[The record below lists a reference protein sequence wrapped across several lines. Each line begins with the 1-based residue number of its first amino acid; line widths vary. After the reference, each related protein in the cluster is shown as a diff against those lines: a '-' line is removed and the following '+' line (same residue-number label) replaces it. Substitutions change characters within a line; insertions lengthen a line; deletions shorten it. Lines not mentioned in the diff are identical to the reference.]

1 MNASPPSTPR
11 APALR
16 TRDLAVGYR
25 SRRQRRA
32 VLECV
37 NLTVEPG
44 ELVCLLGPN
53 GIGKS
58 TLMRTLARMQP
69 PLRGSVELD
78 GFALDSLSTSDL
90 AIRIGVVLTERVAVE
105 SLRAREVIELGR
117 YPYSGWLGSLTDRD
131 HEVVSWAMNAVGATH
146 LAERDFARMSDG
158 ERQRVMVARA
168 LAQEPVLLV
177 LDEPTAFLDVPSR
190 VDLMG
195 LLRQLTRGRSLAV
208 IVSTHDLELALRTAD
223 VVWLLLPGGEVIT
236 GAPEDVILSGGIAA
250 AFEGRQIRFH
260 PEERSFRWL
269 TGDRG
274 RAAVRGDGL
283 PAAMARAVLER
294 EGYGLVAEPATAE
307 SLSLTVSEAGWHL
320 SVKGADLSGDTFR
333 SLAAYLR
340 GLPAWHSSSDA
351 AGDARADAHGG

>member
-1 MNASPPSTPR
+1 MSVLTASAT
-11 APALR
+11 AVPALR

-25 SRRQRRA
+25 NRRQRKA
-32 VLECV
+32 VLERV
-37 NLTVEPG
+37 NLRVEPG

-69 PLRGSVELD
+69 ALWGSVEL
-78 GFALDSLSTSDL
+78 GGTALESLSASDL
-90 AIRIGVVLTERVAVE
+90 ARRVGVVLTERIAVE
-105 SLRAREVIELGR
+105 SLRVEQLVALGR
-117 YPYSGWLGSLTDRD
+117 YPHSGWLGRLSD
-131 HEVVSWAMNAVGATH
+131 HDHQVVSWAIGAVGANH
-146 LAERDFARMSDG
+146 LAGRDFARMSDG

-168 LAQEPVLLV
+168 LAQEPVLLL

-223 VVWLLLPGGEVIT
+223 VVWLLLPGGDIVT
-236 GAPEDVILSGGIAA
+236 GAPEDVVLSGGMAT

-260 PEERSFRWL
+260 PEDRSFRWL

-274 RAAVRGDGL
+274 TAAVLGDGL

-294 EGYGLVAEPATAE
+294 EGYGLVAEPVMAE
-307 SLSLTVSEAGWHL
+307 SLSVTVSEAGWHL
-320 SVKGADLSGDTFR
+320 SAEGSDMSGDTFM
-333 SLAAYLR
+333 SLAAHLR
-340 GLPAWHSSSDA
+340 GLPTE
-351 AGDARADAHGG
+351 GDEKEINS